1 MPPKEKKKGVKELEN
16 DLIALHK
23 DKLERETALLDT
35 NRRLAAE
42 LTSYKA
48 LLVSLQREK
57 DITHDVREKELK
69 AELVELRTRTA
80 RLELSS
86 ANAARDKAQ
95 VESLTAERMIL
106 LKQQEVL
113 ISERAEAGKIY
124 AKDTADLKAQLS
136 TLKYRL
142 ESTFADTLKTA
153 VVEEKRRL
161 QLALDAE
168 AQSALAD
175 VGALRLQNASQAR
188 HISQLVRVA
197 EDRLREADARAA
209 EARDADER
217 AIQAELKL
225 AQQAPHAQQSLRK
238 INLELEAMKVD
249 KAELE
254 IKLKAA
260 IEKYNTLNATITS
273 SAHLSSSPH
282 KKNEPPQL
290 VTRLLQSNM
299 QQGRIRPSSSSYG
312 DDEEG
317 SAESDLLT
325 AMIGGNPLPSSPIM
339 SSSLSGS
346 LRAQGRL
353 SSRQRPQSA
362 QVSRSIP
369 LSQLPPI
376 DEDLIALKGGTSS
389 NGVGVGGARPYSSAS
404 VRPSSAVSSV
414 SMGGNGS
421 RPASAKNFG
430 FGLVVSP
437 ISR

>member
-23 DKLERETALLDT
+23 EKLERETALLDT

-273 SAHLSSSPH
+273 SSHLSSSPH

-299 QQGRIRPSSSSYG
+299 QQGRIRPSSFSYG

-339 SSSLSGS
+339 S
-346 LRAQGRL
+346 RAQGRL

-376 DEDLIALKGGTSS
+376 DEDLVALKGGTSS
-389 NGVGVGGARPYSSAS
+389 NGVGVGGARPYSAAS
-404 VRPSSAVSSV
+404 LRPSSAVSSV
-414 SMGGNGS
+414 SMGGSAS

-437 ISR
+437 ITR

>member
-1 MPPKEKKKGVKELEN
+1 MPPKEKKKGVKDLEN

-23 DKLERETALLDT
+23 EKLERETALLDT

-86 ANAARDKAQ
+86 ANAARDAAQ
-95 VESLTAERMIL
+95 VESLTTERMIL
-106 LKQQEVL
+106 LKQQQDL

-217 AIQAELKL
+217 AMQAELKL

-273 SAHLSSSPH
+273 SAHISSSPH

-299 QQGRIRPSSSSYG
+299 QQGRIRPSSSSNG
-312 DDEEG
+312 DDVEG

-339 SSSLSGS
+339 NSSLSNS

-376 DEDLIALKGGTSS
+376 DEDLVALKGGTSS
-389 NGVGVGGARPYSSAS
+389 YGVGGTRPYSAAS
-404 VRPSSAVSSV
+404 LRPSSAVSSV
-414 SMGGNGS
+414 SMGGSGS

-437 ISR
+437 ITR